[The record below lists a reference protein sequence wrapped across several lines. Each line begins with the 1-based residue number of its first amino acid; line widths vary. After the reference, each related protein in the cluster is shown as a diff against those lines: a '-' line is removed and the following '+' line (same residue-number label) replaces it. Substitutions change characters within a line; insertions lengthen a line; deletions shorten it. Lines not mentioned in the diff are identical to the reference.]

1 MPKKTYTDAARRYD
15 ELLALLCGKA
25 YVRYHKLDFDRWS
38 AECGLSDATLRRR
51 IDAPEEITLGELRD
65 IARPLGIPEDAL
77 RSAIPV

>member
-1 MPKKTYTDAARRYD
+1 MSAKIDKTAARRYD